1 MDLQNYFLTYFSL
14 CTYLVPAAIA
24 PGESPFPGLLDQES
38 GFDLYDPESAELAVS
53 PPDMESNEMEV
64 DVELETNDIFS
75 SSDMPIGQSAES
87 ESKSRS
93 HSPTIHSS
101 TTTDQSLSIP
111 YPQRDTSPVLKL
123 DIEAPLFV
131 GLSQPPD
138 SDPSKLYCLCQ
149 EPATFSMLP
158 CHKCQ
163 NWFHG
168 ECVGLTRQ
176 KATTVKQFFCPLC
189 IDKDPSLV
197 TTFESR
203 AEREAAMMV
212 KRERGQQQQHS
223 SSGHSRGGSR
233 KSGKKHSRR

>member
-1 MDLQNYFLTYFSL
+1 
-14 CTYLVPAAIA
+14 
-24 PGESPFPGLLDQES
+24 
-38 GFDLYDPESAELAVS
+38 
-53 PPDMESNEMEV
+53 MEV
-64 DVELETNDIFS
+64 DVEIETNDIFS
-75 SSDMPIGQSAES
+75 SSDMPIGQSTEP

-93 HSPTIHSS
+93 HSPTIHSNI
-101 TTTDQSLSIP
+101 TTDQSSMIP
-111 YPQRDTSPVLKL
+111 PQPNRDTSPALKL
-123 DIEAPLFV
+123 DSEAPLFV

-149 EPATFSMLP
+149 EPATFSMIP

-176 KATTVKQFFCPLC
+176 KATMVKQFFCPLC

-203 AEREAAMMV
+203 AEREAMM
-212 KRERGQQQQHS
+212 KRERGQQLP
-223 SSGHSRGGSR
+223 SGQSRGGR

>member
-1 MDLQNYFLTYFSL
+1 M
-14 CTYLVPAAIA
+14 
-24 PGESPFPGLLDQES
+24 DQES
-38 GFDLYDPESAELAVS
+38 GFDLYERDSDLAAT
-53 PPDMESNEMEV
+53 PPDIEAQVEMEV
-64 DVELETNDIFS
+64 NVEAETDVPVS
-75 SSDMPIGQSAES
+75 SEVAQTQDEPD
-87 ESKSRS
+87 SKSGS
-93 HSPTIHSS
+93 HSPSFHSGS
-101 TTTDQSLSIP
+101 TTEQTPVSKPKFENAPAIKHDHMTVPTTDHVTVPTI
-111 YPQRDTSPVLKL
+111 
-123 DIEAPLFV
+123 
-131 GLSQPPD
+131 GLCEPPD

-149 EPATFSMLP
+149 EPATFSMIP

-203 AEREAAMMV
+203 AEREAML
-212 KRERGQQQQHS
+212 KKERGQQL
-223 SSGHSRGGSR
+223 SGQSKGHR

>member
-1 MDLQNYFLTYFSL
+1 MLYA
-14 CTYLVPAAIA
+14 PAAIT

-38 GFDLYDPESAELAVS
+38 GFDLYDPESTELVVS

-64 DVELETNDIFS
+64 DVEIETNDIFS
-75 SSDMPIGQSAES
+75 SDIQPTEPES
-87 ESKSRS
+87 RSRS
-93 HSPTIHSS
+93 HSPTIDSS
-101 TTTDQSLSIP
+101 ITTDQSPMIP
-111 YPQRDTSPVLKL
+111 QPKRDTSPVFKI
-123 DIEAPLFV
+123 DSEAPLFV
-131 GLSQPPD
+131 GLCQPPD
-138 SDPSKLYCLCQ
+138 DDPTKLYCLCQ
-149 EPATFSMLP
+149 EPATFSMIP

-176 KATTVKQFFCPLC
+176 KASTVKQFFCPLC

-203 AEREAAMMV
+203 AEREAMM
-212 KRERGQQQQHS
+212 KKERGQQL
-223 SSGHSRGGSR
+223 SSGQAKGNR

>member
-1 MDLQNYFLTYFSL
+1 
-14 CTYLVPAAIA
+14 
-24 PGESPFPGLLDQES
+24 
-38 GFDLYDPESAELAVS
+38 
-53 PPDMESNEMEV
+53 MEV
-64 DVELETNDIFS
+64 DVEIETNDIFS
-75 SSDMPIGQSAES
+75 SGDMSIGQSTEP

-93 HSPTIHSS
+93 HSPTIHA
-101 TTTDQSLSIP
+101 TITTDQSLMILQP
-111 YPQRDTSPVLKL
+111 NRDTSPVLKL
-123 DIEAPLFV
+123 DSEAPLFI

-138 SDPSKLYCLCQ
+138 TDPSKLYCLCQ
-149 EPATFSMLP
+149 EPATFSMIP

-176 KATTVKQFFCPLC
+176 KAATVKQFFCPLC

-203 AEREAAMMV
+203 AEREAMM
-212 KRERGQQQQHS
+212 KRERGQQLP
-223 SSGHSRGGSR
+223 SGQSRGSR